1 MHRIAESRP
10 SVSIARINGL
20 VHVNDNQAVMS
31 LADQLLL
38 RPSNFDRNINIAH
51 EGDGPYLFRTLT
63 CLIGLFLSNSSLA
76 LLIHLP

>member
-1 MHRIAESRP
+1 MGVPGERP
-10 SVSIARINGL
+10 SVSIARVNGL

-51 EGDGPYLFRTLT
+51 EDIEDHFRQCRRNLQPAV
-63 CLIGLFLSNSSLA
+63 IIIEEVSK
-76 LLIHLP
+76 H

>member
-51 EGDGPYLFRTLT
+51 EGWWAIPFSNTNMPNKT
-63 CLIGLFLSNSSLA
+63 FLI
-76 LLIHLP
+76 